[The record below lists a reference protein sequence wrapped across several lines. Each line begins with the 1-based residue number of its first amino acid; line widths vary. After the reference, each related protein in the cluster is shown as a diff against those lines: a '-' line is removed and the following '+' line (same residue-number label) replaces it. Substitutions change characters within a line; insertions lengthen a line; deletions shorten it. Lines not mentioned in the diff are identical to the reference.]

1 LSLTKEAR
9 DEMEKQIYSVIGE
22 QGKGSVAFK
31 SDGTGRSEIKIKYL
45 NSPITKSINK
55 LSV

>member
-22 QGKGSVAFK
+22 QGKSSVAFK